1 MQVYICGDQIWKSLS
16 INSKTNM
23 LKMFFN
29 VATITSDDSIHRA
42 LTKQE
47 VESIGKTEKVLNS
60 LSVFQ
65 KFTKISI

>member
-1 MQVYICGDQIWKSLS
+1 
-16 INSKTNM
+16 M

-29 VATITSDDSIHRA
+29 VATITFDDSIHRA

>member
-1 MQVYICGDQIWKSLS
+1 
-16 INSKTNM
+16 M

-65 KFTKISI
+65 KFTKISIWREAKISLALLMFILASSTK